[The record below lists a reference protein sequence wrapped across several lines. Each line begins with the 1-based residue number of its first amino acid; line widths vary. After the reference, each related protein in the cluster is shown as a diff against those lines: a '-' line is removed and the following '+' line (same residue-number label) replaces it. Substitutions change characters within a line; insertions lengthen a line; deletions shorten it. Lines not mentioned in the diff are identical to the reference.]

1 MADCCPWLESIG
13 TCGDG
18 KRCAIDLTPML
29 SSSVF
34 SSSLIHYFSQQ
45 ILNNGND
52 QDNKK
57 KVEGDEEEEDEDG
70 GHKKRRK
77 QSPATSIDTNINTA
91 IPPFAAI
98 VFSDALGH
106 SENLS
111 RLLAASFNLSSSLLR
126 IGKIDVMEEMENNN
140 NNNDDDDDDDAHS
153 QLLPTVQ
160 SWLASN
166 PIDRRVLLVQDW
178 ISCPGER
185 PHEM

>member
-1 MADCCPWLESIG
+1 MADCPWLESIG
-13 TCGDG
+13 TCGHG
-18 KRCAIDLTPML
+18 RRCAIDLTPML
-29 SSSVF
+29 SSSVI
-34 SSSLIHYFSQQ
+34 SASLIHYFSQQ
-45 ILNNGND
+45 ILD
-52 QDNKK
+52 Q
-57 KVEGDEEEEDEDG
+57 GDDDKDDG
-70 GHKKRRK
+70 HKKKRRK
-77 QSPATSIDTNINTA
+77 QSPATSINTSIDTSSINTNIDTA

-111 RLLAASFNLSSSLLR
+111 RLLAASLHLATSPLR
-126 IGKIDVMEEMENNN
+126 IGKIDVMEEEMENE
-140 NNNDDDDDDDAHS
+140 NNDDDAHA

-185 PHEM
+185 PHEL